1 MTLLSIRSSFPS
13 ICQILQ
19 NSDLDED
26 IAAAIDIATD
36 GEERLRQALTDG
48 LFKLTELMWLVSGAI
63 FQNFADPDARNLE
76 RGLSTIIKHVGF
88 EAARRTYRDKL
99 LVNDRNTF
107 EDTRYEI
114 AVTSKACKILD
125 RGSVQLEKPIQDD
138 QRPQR
143 SWKNSDIFGTYN
155 GQSVRIE
162 VTVLHERLPGVIHL
176 ELDDIVKA
184 AKTPLGFSLALR
196 SLLVDEGYAERVRAM
211 LELLAEA
218 HTRSGGKDE
227 EIDGVKFRWNKGAYH
242 CDQDTSP
249 FKSIVFYDSD
259 EFPGAASLREITH
272 PCSER
277 AITPRFI
284 IEDHPNPPGVIT
296 SADLPDAP
304 TQVPVSTKVHQMLAG
319 KLQQCEEGVVNII
332 AFGNPLRMHDREIA
346 NAVLGVE
353 VVTIPY
359 TEEKNGLRTLGNPTL
374 SRNPKAPFVHAQ
386 CLGNSEDCRE
396 FVDPF
401 RKMSAVWHVR
411 IGYDALS
418 TCIPNPNATV
428 PAPENL
434 LAALANAPIVEQ

>member
-125 RGSVQLEKPIQDD
+125 RGSVQLEKANQDD

-155 GQSVRIE
+155 GQS
-162 VTVLHERLPGVIHL
+162 
-176 ELDDIVKA
+176 
-184 AKTPLGFSLALR
+184 R
-196 SLLVDEGYAERVRAM
+196 SD
-211 LELLAEA
+211 
-218 HTRSGGKDE
+218 
-227 EIDGVKFRWNKGAYH
+227 
-242 CDQDTSP
+242 
-249 FKSIVFYDSD
+249 
-259 EFPGAASLREITH
+259 
-272 PCSER
+272 
-277 AITPRFI
+277 
-284 IEDHPNPPGVIT
+284 
-296 SADLPDAP
+296 
-304 TQVPVSTKVHQMLAG
+304 
-319 KLQQCEEGVVNII
+319 
-332 AFGNPLRMHDREIA
+332 
-346 NAVLGVE
+346 
-353 VVTIPY
+353 
-359 TEEKNGLRTLGNPTL
+359 
-374 SRNPKAPFVHAQ
+374 
-386 CLGNSEDCRE
+386 
-396 FVDPF
+396 
-401 RKMSAVWHVR
+401 
-411 IGYDALS
+411 
-418 TCIPNPNATV
+418 
-428 PAPENL
+428 
-434 LAALANAPIVEQ
+434 